1 MSENQAF
8 IVKKVVPGDVFTI
21 ISPMSNP
28 SVTRVLQLTDRVP
41 QQVLPADWALGF
53 IMDQGNYSLYKNGYV
68 TFDNN
73 EGLSK
78 LAIESGVW
86 FDAMDFTPAE
96 ADQSSK
102 ILEILKTGNR
112 ANIVS
117 AIDKYG
123 RDAVLGVATYNVEQ
137 LTTAV
142 VSMLENLLKAQL
154 VID

>member
-1 MSENQAF
+1 
-8 IVKKVVPGDVFTI
+8 
-21 ISPMSNP
+21 MSNP
-28 SVTRVLQLTDRVP
+28 SVKRILQLTDRVP

-53 IMDQGNYSLYKNGYV
+53 VMNQGNYALYKNGYV

-73 EGLSK
+73 DELAK
-78 LAIESGVW
+78 LAVNSGVW
-86 FDAMDFTPAE
+86 FDSMNFTPAE

-102 ILEILKTGNR
+102 ILEVLQSGNR
-112 ANIVS
+112 ANIIN

-123 RDAVLGVATYNVEQ
+123 RDAVLNVATYNVDQ